1 VGEERG
7 TGKQDDLILALVL
20 VLVLLLVLLVVLV
33 IFVVVLLLLPQVSL
47 SGCPGS
53 EDDDGQM
60 LTLVT
65 AKLKF
70 RSSSYRLVGGKVEM
84 GNGTSRVSQA
94 APNISSVW
102 WLLAVVMG
110 NAGIWSYLSTNGSPL
125 NTQYGLLNPGRGA
138 APA

>member
-1 VGEERG
+1 MFLRGQLGGGPGLPGNVGEERE
-7 TGKQDDLILALVL
+7 TSKQDLVLALVL
-20 VLVLLLVLLVVLV
+20 VLVLLVVVLV
-33 IFVVVLLLLPQVSL
+33 IFVVVLLLPQVSL

-94 APNISSVW
+94 APN
-102 WLLAVVMG
+102 LVMSG
-110 NAGIWSYLSTNGSPL
+110 GCWQS
-125 NTQYGLLNPGRGA
+125 
-138 APA
+138 

>member
-1 VGEERG
+1 MFLRGQLGGGPGLPGNVGEERG
-7 TGKQDDLILALVL
+7 TGKQDDLVLALVL
-20 VLVLLLVLLVVLV
+20 VLVLLVVLV

-70 RSSSYRLVGGKVEM
+70 RSSSYRLVAGKVEM

-94 APNISSVW
+94 APNISNVW

-110 NAGIWSYLSTNGSPL
+110 NAGIWS
-125 NTQYGLLNPGRGA
+125 
-138 APA
+138 